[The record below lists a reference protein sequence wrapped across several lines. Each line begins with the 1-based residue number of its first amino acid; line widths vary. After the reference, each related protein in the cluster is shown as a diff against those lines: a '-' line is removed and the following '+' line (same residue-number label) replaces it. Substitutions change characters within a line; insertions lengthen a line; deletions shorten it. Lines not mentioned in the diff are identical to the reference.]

1 MNKEQFEAMMP
12 PIVEN
17 LVAMIADK
25 QNTSEDEA
33 ITKLYSSKL
42 YAMLEQEDMK
52 VWYYS
57 TLTLYEM
64 LVEEE
69 ATGKFEFPDV

>member
-25 QNTSEDEA
+25 QNISEDEA

-57 TLTLYEM
+57 TLTLYEV

>member
-25 QNTSEDEA
+25 QNISEDEA

-42 YAMLEQEDMK
+42 YAMLEQEDTK
-52 VWYYS
+52 VWHYS
-57 TLTLYEM
+57 TLMLYE
-64 LVEEE
+64 LLTEEE
-69 ATGKFEFPDV
+69 ATGKIEFPDV

>member
-25 QNTSEDEA
+25 QNMSEDEA

-42 YAMLEQEDMK
+42 YAMLEQEDTK
-52 VWYYS
+52 VWHYS
-57 TLTLYEM
+57 TLRLYE
-64 LVEEE
+64 LLTEEE
-69 ATGKFEFPDV
+69 TTGNIEFPDV

>member
-25 QNTSEDEA
+25 QNISEDEA

-42 YAMLEQEDMK
+42 YAMLEQEDTQ
-52 VWYYS
+52 VWHYS
-57 TLTLYEM
+57 TLMLYE
-64 LVEEE
+64 LLTEEE
-69 ATGKFEFPDV
+69 TTGNIEFPDV

>member
-12 PIVEN
+12 SIVEN

-25 QNTSEDEA
+25 QNMSEDEA

-42 YAMLEQEDMK
+42 YAMLEQEDTK
-52 VWYYS
+52 VWHYS
-57 TLTLYEM
+57 TLMLYE
-64 LVEEE
+64 LLAEEK
-69 ATGKFEFPDV
+69 ATGKIEFPDV

>member
-25 QNTSEDEA
+25 QNISEDEA

-42 YAMLEQEDMK
+42 YAMLEQEDTK
-52 VWYYS
+52 VWHYS
-57 TLTLYEM
+57 TLMLYE
-64 LVEEE
+64 LLTEEE
-69 ATGKFEFPDV
+69 TTGNIEFPDV

>member
-25 QNTSEDEA
+25 QNISEDEA

-42 YAMLEQEDMK
+42 YAMLEQEDTKM
-52 VWYYS
+52 WHYS
-57 TLTLYEM
+57 TLMLYE
-64 LVEEE
+64 LLTEEE
-69 ATGKFEFPDV
+69 TTGNIEFPDV

>member
-25 QNTSEDEA
+25 QNMSEDEA

-42 YAMLEQEDMK
+42 YAMLEQEDTK
-52 VWYYS
+52 VWHYS
-57 TLTLYEM
+57 TLMLYE
-64 LVEEE
+64 LLTEEE
-69 ATGKFEFPDV
+69 TTGNIEFPDV

>member
-25 QNTSEDEA
+25 QNMSEDEA

-42 YAMLEQEDMK
+42 YAMLEQEDTK
-52 VWYYS
+52 VWHYS
-57 TLTLYEM
+57 TLMLYE
-64 LVEEE
+64 LLTDEET
-69 ATGKFEFPDV
+69 TGNIEFPDV

>member
-25 QNTSEDEA
+25 QNMSEDEA
-33 ITKLYSSKL
+33 ITTLYSSKL
-42 YAMLEQEDMK
+42 YAMLEQEDTK
-52 VWYYS
+52 VWHYS
-57 TLTLYEM
+57 TLMLYE
-64 LVEEE
+64 LLTEEE
-69 ATGKFEFPDV
+69 TTGNIEFPDV